1 MGQRVVITGI
11 DRQDTIRVVRHR
23 PVDDRGF
30 EVDTADEGRV
40 EYTDRMRF
48 GDIDRL
54 VPGQKL
60 DLEDLPPES
69 PRPRDADAGHPDND
83 ETLNLSA
90 PTPTPARPTQTS
102 APVFGQ
108 TSAAPTARPAVTQM
122 PARPVTQPPR
132 QT

>member
-23 PVDDRGF
+23 PVDDKGF

-69 PRPRDADAGHPDND
+69 PRPRDADAGQPND

-90 PTPTPARPTQTS
+90 PTPERPTQTS

-108 TSAAPTARPAVTQM
+108 TSAAPAARPAVTQT
-122 PARPVTQPPR
+122 PVRPVTQPPR